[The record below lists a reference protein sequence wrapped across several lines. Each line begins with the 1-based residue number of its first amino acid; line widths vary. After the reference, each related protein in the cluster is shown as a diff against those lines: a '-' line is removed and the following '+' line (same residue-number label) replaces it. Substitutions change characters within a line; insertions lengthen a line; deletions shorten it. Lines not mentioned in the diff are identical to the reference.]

1 MNLASALT
9 DGFAE
14 RSNLDRD
21 TINLG
26 NQLLFLDTVV
36 LEIPIDIDLSNLC
49 VHQLGPRK
57 WISSQILFFGLVG
70 TLQILITNRADYLA
84 SRLCLGLAESGYIPR
99 SIYTISTWYTSRKRT
114 RRVAVFFIGMFGG
127 NALSPLLA
135 SGILKLSC
143 RHGLRDWQWLFLDGL
158 FTFLCERVV
167 LFLVA
172 WVTWETKPLV
182 GRGLVVFSEKD
193 REILQDRLVRDGD
206 GLDLTDGKPKSHI
219 PLAVV
224 WKTVKHWR
232 RWLHFVSTFC
242 IFSTWSPLTTCTP
255 SIIM

>member
-1 MNLASALT
+1 MNLASTLT

-14 RSNLDRD
+14 RSNLDQD

-26 NQLLFLDTVV
+26 SQLLFLDTVV
-36 LEIPIDIDLSNLC
+36 LEIPSNMIL
-49 VHQLGPRK
+49 QKLGPRK
-57 WISSQILFFGLVG
+57 WIFSQILFFGLVG

-135 SGILKLSC
+135 SGILKLSG
-143 RHGLRDWQWLFLDGL
+143 RHGLRDWQWLFLLEGL
-158 FTFLCERVV
+158 FTFLCERIV

-172 WVTWETKPLV
+172 WITWGDEAV
-182 GRGLVVFSEKD
+182 GWEGSGG
-193 REILQDRLVRDGD
+193 I
-206 GLDLTDGKPKSHI
+206 
-219 PLAVV
+219 
-224 WKTVKHWR
+224 
-232 RWLHFVSTFC
+232 
-242 IFSTWSPLTTCTP
+242 
-255 SIIM
+255 